1 MVKRR
6 EPRPVGDGICEVDL
20 TRGLVAL
27 IDESDAETVSICSW
41 SAKHEGRSVSGY
53 AVARIPGCKQRRRM
67 LLHRLI
73 MCFPLLCVD
82 HINGNGLDN
91 RRANLRL
98 VTFRQNSQNQHSA
111 TGMIPYKGV
120 HASRGLYA
128 SKIRIE
134 ERRIFLGRFPTA
146 IEAALAYDAAAVR
159 YFGEF
164 AATNE
169 SLGLLGANE

>member
-27 IDESDAETVSICSW
+27 IDEADAETVSVCNW

-53 AVARIPGCKQRRRM
+53 AVARIPGCKHRRRM
-67 LLHRLI
+67 LMHRTIL
-73 MCFPLLCVD
+73 CFPILPVD

-91 RRANLRL
+91 RRCNLRL
-98 VTFRQNSQNQHSA
+98 CTHLENMRNRHSA
-111 TGMIPYKGV
+111 QGAIPYKGV
-120 HASRGLYA
+120 YARRGHYCAL
-128 SKIRIE
+128 IRTE
-134 ERRIFLGRFPTA
+134 SRRIYLGSFLAP
-146 IEAALAYDAAAVR
+146 ELAALAYDAAALR

-169 SLGLLGANE
+169 SLGLLTQ